1 MTEHIPVP
9 HPYKLRSIE
18 LKDFKSISHTKVDFQ
33 PLTVI
38 VGANSS
44 GKSSL
49 IQSILT
55 LSQMARSGAVAEEF
69 PLNGELTRLGTFS
82 EMKNFKSDNADL
94 PIEITVQLL
103 FDESDRPMAFLLPY
117 AVRDTWALRI
127 APYDDDIGSARI
139 DSVKLQTDRILDD
152 KVETLLIYDVS
163 SIKATAHIWDRSIST
178 RNDVPSFFVLATGN
192 LTDSKSGESYAL
204 DAVELRD
211 GLPREGYSRIK
222 RINAYAQKGWDHMS
236 EILRD
241 SIAKVEDTYT
251 EENSSVHLT
260 DAIEYAV
267 ERIQDLI
274 NHPNA
279 DFRNRINSSP
289 IITNHDLSTILNTF
303 ANQLSNFWS
312 MLRTN
317 PEEDEKMENL
327 RASIAQSMVQLGERN
342 FLRAIAKA
350 FEAEP
355 WSTKEIVMVVGEHL
369 MGGDEDSFISNCRDG
384 IYEFFRKSIRYLG
397 PLRANPRSLYD
408 PGPNRPDIGVNGE
421 YTAAVIHAR
430 ANQQV
435 LLPEINGLSQYTDLS
450 SALDYW
456 LQQFGIADSS
466 HTEDRGRFG
475 LDLRVSPPSLG
486 MPVDL
491 TSVGV
496 GVSQV
501 LPVILLCLLAEP
513 GDLVILEQPELHL
526 HPALQHKLADFLLE
540 CTRSGRQILVETHS
554 EHLVNRLRRRV
565 AEDDSDETRSLIG
578 LLFAEQHEG
587 QTTFSESKINA
598 YGGLSQDWPDGFLD
612 LGARE
617 AQHLVRNSVYKYR
630 RRQNREEP
638 LTDEGKNGDEP

>member
-1 MTEHIPVP
+1 MENILVP

-18 LKDFKSISHTKVDFQ
+18 LKDFKSISHAKVDFQ
-33 PLTVI
+33 PLTVV

-103 FDESDRPMAFLLPY
+103 FDESDRPMAFPLPY
-117 AVRDTWALRI
+117 AVRDTWMLRI
-127 APYDDDIGSARI
+127 APYKNDIGSARI
-139 DSVKLQTDRILDD
+139 DSVKLQTDRILDNN

-163 SIKATAHIWDRSIST
+163 SIKATAHIYDRSIST
-178 RNDVPSFFVLATGN
+178 RNDVPSFFVPATGN
-192 LTDSKSGESYAL
+192 LTDGKSGESYVL

-211 GLPREGYSRIK
+211 GLPGEGYSRNK

-241 SIAKVEDTYT
+241 SIDEMEDTYT
-251 EENSSVHLT
+251 EEKSFVPSI

-267 ERIQDLI
+267 ERIQYLI

-279 DFRNRINSSP
+279 DFRNRISSSP
-289 IITNHDLSTILNTF
+289 VITNYDLSTILNTF

-312 MLRTN
+312 MLRTD
-317 PEEDEKMENL
+317 PEEDKEIENL
-327 RASIAQSMVQLGERN
+327 RTSIAQSMAQLGERN
-342 FLRAIAKA
+342 FLRAVAKA
-350 FEAEP
+350 FESEP
-355 WSTKEIVMVVGEHL
+355 WSTKEIIMVIGEHL
-369 MGGDEDSFISNCRDG
+369 MGGDEDSFISNCRDC
-384 IYEFFRKSIRYLG
+384 IYEFFRRSIRYLG

-435 LLPEINGLSQYTDLS
+435 LLPEINGLSQYTGLS
-450 SALDYW
+450 SALNYW

-475 LDLRVSPPSLG
+475 LDLRISPPSLG

-496 GVSQV
+496 GVSQI

-554 EHLVNRLRRRV
+554 EHLINRLRRRV

-578 LLFAEQHEG
+578 LLFAEQYEG
-587 QTTFSESKINA
+587 QTTFSESKINI
-598 YGGLSQDWPDGFLD
+598 YGGLSRDWPDGFLD
-612 LGARE
+612 VGARE

-630 RRQNREEP
+630 RMQNREES
-638 LTDEGKNGDEP
+638 LDSERKKGDEP